1 MRDNTPALI
10 VLILITGSLLGMAGA
25 DLYLDRRDEQVEEPP
40 DPILTTIEHEIAY
53 VRGDIRDLRVILERG
68 IVTIPSKP
76 HVRIAPNVE
85 GMLTPQISRVLG
97 LALAWSVREN
107 KSVDINSFNDSSHI
121 RRSLHYLNLAIDLDV
136 GGDRLVDLTVLGAFL
151 VLHLPGEYDVIV
163 HDGHVHVEWEEE

>member
-1 MRDNTPALI
+1 MRDFYKGVRLAGMLLI
-10 VLILITGSLLGMAGA
+10 GLYIGSTVWRS
-25 DLYLDRRDEQVEEPP
+25 DPPPQSP

-68 IVTIPSKP
+68 IVTIPSEP

-97 LALAWSVREN
+97 LALAWSVREG
-107 KSVDINSFNDSSHI
+107 KSVDINSFNDSGHI
-121 RRSLHYLNLAIDLDV
+121 RRSLHYLDLAIDLDV

-163 HDGHVHVEWEEE
+163 RNSHVHVEWEEK